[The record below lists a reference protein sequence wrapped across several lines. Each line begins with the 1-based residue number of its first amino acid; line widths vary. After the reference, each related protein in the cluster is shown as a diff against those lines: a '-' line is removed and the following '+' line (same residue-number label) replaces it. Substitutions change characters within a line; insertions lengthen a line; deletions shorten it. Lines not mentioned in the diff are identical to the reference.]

1 MRPLPQVVRN
11 WTGIDA
17 CCVPPSHFVAAAV
30 NLAVVSAAERDG
42 ELIADFTAERTALR
56 ESQVVSIARLPAAD
70 QARLLGDEPHVLA
83 IADAPR
89 LGEGKHGLVDGA
101 RSFGPWTF

>member
-11 WTGIDA
+11 WLGIDA
-17 CCVPPSHFVAAAV
+17 CCVPPSHFVAAAM
-30 NLAVVSAAERDG
+30 NLAVVAAAEGDG
-42 ELIADFTAERTALR
+42 ELIADFSAERAGLC
-56 ESQVVSIARLPAAD
+56 ESQVVSIAGLPAAD

-89 LGEGKHGLVDGA
+89 LGEGKYGLVDGA
-101 RSFGPWTF
+101 GCFGPWTF